1 MFVSAVRSDSLC
13 SVFVLSD
20 GTVFRFGRRLLF
32 FVLECSIT
40 LSNKRN
46 LDSDGVSKV
55 SFWRIRFCQNNDMK
69 WKVLCVICDLTA
81 ANIRCGL
88 SVVL

>member
-32 FVLECSIT
+32 FVRECSIT

-46 LDSDGVSKV
+46 LDSDGVSKDGTTDHTFQV
-55 SFWRIRFCQNNDMK
+55 
-69 WKVLCVICDLTA
+69 
-81 ANIRCGL
+81 
-88 SVVL
+88 VVLETKERRLVARHVAPTMM